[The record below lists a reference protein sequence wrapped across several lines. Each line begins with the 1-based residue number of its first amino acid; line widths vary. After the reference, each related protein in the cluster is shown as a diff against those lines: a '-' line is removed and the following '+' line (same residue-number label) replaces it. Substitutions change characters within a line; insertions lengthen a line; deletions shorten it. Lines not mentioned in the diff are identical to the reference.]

1 MAYRR
6 KVSKA
11 HVPQYSPGTFAE
23 KLSGWQKTGRPYCR
37 SSATYRRLI
46 RELSS
51 LLPEDDIAVEEAV
64 FMSVDEI
71 LGNKE

>member
-1 MAYRR
+1 M
-6 KVSKA
+6 SD
-11 HVPQYSPGTFAE
+11 GE
-23 KLSGWQKTGRPYCR
+23 KEE
-37 SSATYRRLI
+37 YRRLI

-51 LLPEDDIAVEEAV
+51 LLPEDDIAVEEAA